1 MHLDQKNILLEEWKK
16 MDIEQMK
23 RFMGLSDEEQ
33 EMEIRRME
41 WAKEADEEWKYE
53 SLVNILNDG
62 PIPPCCEDP
71 LFSVR
76 NESDLVICFNQYG
89 VVVSDIFMSVSMGDV
104 YCIHCDKTP
113 PTPREYIEEVIEC
126 AEQDYHDKVFLDKEL
141 RKKRPPKQPTG

>member
-1 MHLDQKNILLEEWKK
+1 MNLDQKNILLEEWKK

-53 SLVNILNDG
+53 SLVNILQDG

-76 NESDLVICFNQYG
+76 NESNLVVCFNRYG
-89 VVVSDIFMSVSMGDV
+89 EIVSDVFHAVSMDDV
-104 YCIHCDKTP
+104 YCLNCNKKP
-113 PTPREYIEEVIEC
+113 QTPREYIEEMVDYE
-126 AEQDYHDKVFLDKEL
+126 EKEYHDMTYINGVLGKKTKKV
-141 RKKRPPKQPTG
+141 RG